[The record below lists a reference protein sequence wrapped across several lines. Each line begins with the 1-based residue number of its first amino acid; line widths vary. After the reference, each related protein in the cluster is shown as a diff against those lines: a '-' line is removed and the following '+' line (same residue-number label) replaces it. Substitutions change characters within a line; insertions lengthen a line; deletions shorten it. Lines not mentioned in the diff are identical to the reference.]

1 MLTKN
6 AQKVLRERYL
16 GKDENGNVIETPE
29 DMFRRVA
36 SSVAE
41 AERNFD
47 ATDEEIEKLT
57 ERFYGVMTR
66 GEFLPNSP
74 TLMNAGR
81 ALGQLSACFV
91 LPVGDSMEEIF
102 ETIKETALVQKSGGG
117 TGFSFSRIR
126 GNGAIVSTTGGTASG
141 PISFMTAFNAATET
155 VKQGSVRRG
164 ANMGLLRIDHPD
176 ILEFIDCKKDN
187 DKLNNF
193 NISVGLTEEFMEK
206 VQRGEEYFLIDPHTK
221 EVTGSLNAKEVFD
234 KIVDAAWKNGEPGI
248 IFLDRM
254 NEFNVV
260 PSMGE
265 IECTNPCGEQ
275 PLLPHEACNLGSIN
289 MSAMV
294 KRVENGIYEVDYE
307 KLRETV
313 HTAVRFL
320 DDVIEIN
327 QYPLEIIDKTTK
339 QARKIGLGIMGWADM
354 LLRLELPYGSK
365 DSLKL
370 ARKIM
375 EFIRTEGRI
384 ESAKLAEVR
393 GPFPKFE
400 ESIYKDGIPLRNG
413 TITTIAPT
421 GTLAVIAG
429 CSSGVE
435 PVFAYVF
442 IRNVMETEMLEINPI
457 LEEKLKEKGIYT
469 EDIMREIAKKGSLQN
484 IDGIPEDIKSTFVS
498 AHDITPEAHIRMQA
512 AFQEF
517 TDNAVSKTVNFPK
530 SATREDVAKA
540 YMLAYKTGCKGTT
553 VYRNGSREEQ
563 VLNIG
568 SVNKKEREEV
578 PKSTKLLRERPKVV
592 TGITEK
598 MRIGCGNLYITVN
611 ADSEGLCEIF
621 TNNGKGGGC
630 ACQSD
635 ATSRV
640 VSVALRNG
648 VDPKIIID
656 QLRGIRCPS
665 TVRQSGMDC
674 TSCPDAIAKVMAKEF
689 EKELALNE
697 EMVSLLENND
707 TEENVV
713 YDELMLSE
721 CPECHQRTLTS
732 QDGCKICLNCSFS
745 HCNG

>member
-16 GKDENGNVIETPE
+16 GKDTKGNVTETPE

-36 SSVAE
+36 SSVAN
-41 AERNFD
+41 AERNFG
-47 ATDEEIEKLT
+47 ASEEETEKIT
-57 ERFYGVMTR
+57 EKFYDVMTK

-91 LPVGDSMEEIF
+91 LPVEDSMEGIF
-102 ETIKETALVQKSGGG
+102 DTIKETALVQKSGGG

-126 GNGAIVSTTGGTASG
+126 GSGAIVSTTGGNASG

-206 VQRGEEYFLIDPHTK
+206 VQKGEEYSLVDPHTK

-294 KRVENGIYEVDYE
+294 KKAENGIYEVDYE

-320 DDVIEIN
+320 DNVIEIN
-327 QYPLEIIDKTTK
+327 RYPLEIIDKTTK
-339 QARKIGLGIMGWADM
+339 QARKIGLGLMGWADM
-354 LLRLELPYGSK
+354 LLRLDLAYGSE

-370 ARKIM
+370 AEKVM
-375 EFIRTEGRI
+375 SFIRTEGR
-384 ESAKLAEVR
+384 EASAKLAEVR

-400 ESIYKDGIPLRNG
+400 ESIYKDGVPLRNG

-435 PVFAYVF
+435 PIFAYVF
-442 IRNVMETEMLEINPI
+442 IRNVMETEMIEINPI
-457 LEEKLKEKGIYT
+457 LEEKLKERGLYT
-469 EDIMREIAKKGSLQN
+469 EEIMHEIAKKGSLQN
-484 IDGIPEDIKSTFVS
+484 IEGIPEDIKSVFVS

-512 AFQEF
+512 AFQKF

-530 SATREDVAKA
+530 SATREDVASV

-568 SVNKKEREEV
+568 SVNKKECEET
-578 PKSTKLLRERPKVV
+578 PKPENLLRERPKVV

-630 ACQSD
+630 ACQSE

-640 VSVALRNG
+640 ISVALRYG
-648 VDPKIIID
+648 VNPKTIID

-665 TVRQSGMDC
+665 TVRQKGMDC

-689 EKELALNE
+689 EKELTLNE
-697 EMVSLLENND
+697 EMVSLLGND
-707 TEENVV
+707 ETEENDACEKDGVGTCPV
-713 YDELMLSE
+713 CGAKLCYSE
-721 CPECHQRTLTS
+721 
-732 QDGCKICLNCSFS
+732 GCKICLS
-745 HCNG
+745 CNWSKCG